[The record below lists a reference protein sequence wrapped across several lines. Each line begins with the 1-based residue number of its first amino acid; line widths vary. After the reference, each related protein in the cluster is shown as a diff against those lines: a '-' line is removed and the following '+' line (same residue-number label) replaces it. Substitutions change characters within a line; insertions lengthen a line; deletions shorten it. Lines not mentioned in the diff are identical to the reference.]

1 MKNKIIRFVLVGCG
15 RISERHSEILSN
27 NYIDGI
33 KLVAVCDINENKAKK
48 ISSKFSIPYFT
59 EMHKMMSTIE
69 TDVIVIL
76 TPSGM
81 HADNVIQ
88 LSKYKCDIIVEKPMA
103 LNLEDA
109 DLMIEACQ
117 KNNVKLFVV
126 KQNRFN
132 KPILKLREAIEK
144 KYFGKL
150 VLATIR
156 VRWARHQKYYD
167 NDSWRGTWLLDG
179 GVIGN
184 QASHHIDMLEWM
196 MGDIHSVFSKTNTA
210 LADIEAEDTALAII
224 KFKNGAL
231 GIIEATT
238 ATRPNNLEGSI
249 SILGEKGVV
258 VVAGIAMN
266 KLETWR
272 FEDKEND
279 IITEE
284 FNENPT
290 DVYGFGH
297 QSFYQ
302 HVLNCLK
309 NNEKILVDGNEA
321 KKSIMLVN
329 AMYESDE
336 KGVEILMENS
346 KGSSRLGK
354 KNDK

>member
-1 MKNKIIRFVLVGCG
+1 METKNIRFALVGCG
-15 RISERHSEILSN
+15 RISERHAEILGN
-27 NYIDGI
+27 KHINGVELI
-33 KLVAVCDINENKAKK
+33 AVCDVIENKAKK
-48 ISSKFSIPYFT
+48 ISSKYSVPYFI
-59 EMHKMMSTIE
+59 EMHAMMASIE
-69 TDVIVIL
+69 VDVVVIL
-76 TPSGM
+76 TPSGL
-81 HADNVIQ
+81 HAEHVIQ
-88 LSKYKCDIIVEKPMA
+88 LSKYGCDIIVEKPMA
-103 LNLEDA
+103 LNLADA
-109 DLMIEACQ
+109 DLMIEACK

-132 KPILKLREAIEK
+132 KPIMKLREAIEK

-156 VRWARHQKYYD
+156 VRWARHQEYYN

-196 MGDIHSVFSKTNTA
+196 MGDVYSVFSKTNTA
-210 LADIEAEDTALAII
+210 LAKIEAEDTALAII

-238 ATRPNNLEGSI
+238 AARPTNIEGSI
-249 SILGEKGVV
+249 SILGEKGTVV
-258 VVAGIAMN
+258 VGGIAMN
-266 KLETWR
+266 KLEIWR
-272 FEDKEND
+272 FEDAEKDVVE
-279 IITEE
+279 EE
-284 FNENPT
+284 FSENPP

-302 HVLNCLK
+302 HVLDCIVNK
-309 NNEKILVDGNEA
+309 EKILVDGNEA

-336 KGVEILMENS
+336 KGIEILMENAE
-346 KGSSRLGK
+346 GSSRLGK
-354 KNDK
+354 KND